1 MFTLGK
7 KSAVASIIAAAVFA
21 VGTVQAADE
30 VKVTKDS
37 PFTEKV
43 SYSIG
48 ASLGTYI
55 HQMQKTQT
63 DLIGELNN
71 DYIVAGFVDSLNDKT
86 ALESA
91 DIEATLRELD
101 KKVQTALEDKMKK
114 KQLQILKPERNS
126 LRKTPRKKV

>member
-48 ASLGTYI
+48 AS
-55 HQMQKTQT
+55 
-63 DLIGELNN
+63 
-71 DYIVAGFVDSLNDKT
+71 
-86 ALESA
+86 
-91 DIEATLRELD
+91 
-101 KKVQTALEDKMKK
+101 
-114 KQLQILKPERNS
+114 
-126 LRKTPRKKV
+126 